1 MKTVEVGNNVK
12 VHYVGTLTDGTEF
25 DSSHARGE
33 TLAVEVG
40 APGLIAGFTNALVG
54 MTEGET
60 KTVTLAPEDAYGERI
75 EDAIQPVPMAA
86 FGPDFEFIL
95 GGTIQGNGP
104 QGPFLAKIHAL
115 EEEAQ
120 RVLLDM
126 NHPLA
131 GEQLTFNIEM
141 VEIAGMTTNTT
152 TTTADS
158 DYTSLNVAE
167 LKAMAK
173 QRGLKGYSTLK
184 KAELI
189 ALLDN

>member
-1 MKTVEVGNNVK
+1 
-12 VHYVGTLTDGTEF
+12 
-25 DSSHARGE
+25 
-33 TLAVEVG
+33 
-40 APGLIAGFTNALVG
+40 
-54 MTEGET
+54 
-60 KTVTLAPEDAYGERI
+60 
-75 EDAIQPVPMAA
+75 
-86 FGPDFEFIL
+86 
-95 GGTIQGNGP
+95 
-104 QGPFLAKIHAL
+104 
-115 EEEAQ
+115 
-120 RVLLDM
+120 M

-141 VEIAGMTTNTT
+141 VEIAGTT
-152 TTTADS
+152 TSATATDS